1 MATDVRDL
9 RDNEQE
15 FQTTKRDVHREL
27 IEQMDMTVLGTL
39 TEDERKTAIREQAQG
54 ILSGRRD
61 LLLSLSERSRLQEEI
76 LDEFFGLGP
85 LEPLVADPTI
95 SDILVN
101 GYKTVYVEQFG
112 TLRHRPDITF
122 RNEQHLIQIVQR
134 ICERVGRRVDEASPI
149 VDARLA
155 DGSRVNAI
163 VPPLALDGTLLS
175 IRKFGD
181 KPLLAKDL
189 IRYESVTQDML
200 NFLSACVDSGMN
212 CIISGG
218 TGSGKTTLLNLLSS
232 YIPPDERIATIEDA
246 AELRL
251 QQPHVARMETRPA
264 GLEGTGAIT
273 MRDLVKNSLRMR
285 PDRIVIGECRGSE
298 AFDMLQAMNTGHEG
312 SLTTL
317 HANTPRDAIGRLEM
331 LVATAVDMP
340 IWIIRRQIAS
350 AIHIVVQATRLR
362 GGKRKIIA
370 ISELTGMEGDIIT
383 MHDLFVFHQTGVDEN
398 RCAVGYHTG
407 CGVRPRC
414 YKQLEEN
421 GHDLPQGMFEERPS
435 K

>member
-1 MATDVRDL
+1 MATDGRD
-9 RDNEQE
+9 DSEQR
-15 FQTTKRDVHREL
+15 FQELKRDVHREL
-27 IEQMDMTVLGTL
+27 IAQMDMSVLGTL
-39 TEDERKTAIREQAQG
+39 TEDERKAAIRDQAQS
-54 ILSGRRD
+54 ILAGRKD

-85 LEPLVADPTI
+85 LEALVDDPTV

-101 GYKTVYVEQFG
+101 GHKTVYVEQFG
-112 TLRHRPDITF
+112 TLRPRPDIVF
-122 RNEQHLIQIVQR
+122 HSERHLIQIVQR
-134 ICERVGRRVDEASPI
+134 ICERVGRRVDEASPM
-149 VDARLA
+149 VDARLV

-181 KPLLAKDL
+181 NPLLAKDL
-189 IRYESVTQDML
+189 IRYESVTQDMV
-200 NFLSACVDSGMN
+200 NFMSACVDSGLN
-212 CIISGG
+212 CLISGG

-232 YIPPDERIATIEDA
+232 YIPPTERIATIEDA

-264 GLEGTGAIT
+264 SIEGSGEIS
-273 MRDLVKNSLRMR
+273 MRDLVKNALRMR

-317 HANTPRDAIGRLEM
+317 HANSPRDAISRLEM
-331 LVATAVDMP
+331 LVAMAVDMP

-350 AIHIVVQATRLR
+350 AVHIVVQASRLR

-370 ISELTGMEGDIIT
+370 ISEITGMEGEVIT
-383 MHDLFVFHQTGVDEN
+383 MHDLFVFRQTGVDQN
-398 RCAVGYHTG
+398 RAAVGFHTG
-407 CGVRPRC
+407 CGIRPRC
-414 YKQLEEN
+414 YHQLEEN
-421 GHDLPQGMFEERPS
+421 GHDLPLNMFEERTS